1 LYCFAIIPEL
11 NIACLGDHSV
21 FVAGRF
27 SFRFDLSPFFLH
39 AINTLNDKQKRGSMD
54 LLTRLNLATLTAQK
68 EDDLPDFLAA
78 RIYAVAQQLTS
89 SHDLQNEIAELIEQ
103 LSLYDT
109 YGQTGYIGMGVNNY
123 ILEGTIVRLEAKL
136 LESVHRTKE

>member
-1 LYCFAIIPEL
+1 
-11 NIACLGDHSV
+11 
-21 FVAGRF
+21 
-27 SFRFDLSPFFLH
+27 
-39 AINTLNDKQKRGSMD
+39 MD
-54 LLTRLNLATLTAQK
+54 LITRLNLATLTAQK

-78 RIYAVAQQLTS
+78 RIYAVAQQFTS